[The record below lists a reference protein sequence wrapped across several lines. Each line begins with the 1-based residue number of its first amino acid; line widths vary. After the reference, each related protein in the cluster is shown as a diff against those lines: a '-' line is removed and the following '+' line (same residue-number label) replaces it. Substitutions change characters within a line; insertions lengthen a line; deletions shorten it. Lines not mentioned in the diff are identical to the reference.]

1 MQIEDAVLR
10 AGNET
15 DQYCVLTFQTPSEMQ
30 YLMLRFEDLSLGCTD
45 HFVIFDGPHA
55 IGKSRMD
62 VSCQHNRTS
71 VGTLFTQ
78 SNYVT
83 FKYTTD
89 TLRQTNSGFT
99 LILTAFQ
106 AFRIAHLFDALT
118 DVIPSSLSTVL
129 LRNVLHPLEVP
140 PFTSI
145 VAHIQNLNLL
155 LADFEMFIF

>member
-1 MQIEDAVLR
+1 MQDELNITSLCSGSDPFPQMQIEDAVLR

-106 AFRIAHLFDALT
+106 DFRHLCK
-118 DVIPSSLSTVL
+118 
-129 LRNVLHPLEVP
+129 
-140 PFTSI
+140 
-145 VAHIQNLNLL
+145 Q
-155 LADFEMFIF
+155 FE